1 LTGSWLDI
9 KAPVNAKM
17 AFPRAF
23 QTYIPRSHC
32 ITSHVYGAILLNNF
46 NETVVIKGRQSQ
58 KWSFPKGHGEYREI
72 PLEACIRELREE
84 TGIDLKGS
92 QPDDEIRFRSGTYF
106 VFFVNERLPLVPE
119 DTKEV
124 IEAMWVPL
132 TRLPYL
138 TANKDLTSFC
148 KCINV
153 NNILDKMAS
162 RKIV

>member
-1 LTGSWLDI
+1 
-9 KAPVNAKM
+9 M

-32 ITSHVYGAILLNNF
+32 INSHVYGAILLNSF
-46 NETVVIKGRQSQ
+46 NETVVIKGRQSLM
-58 KWSFPKGHGEYREI
+58 WSFPKGHGEYREL

-84 TGIDLKGS
+84 TGINLKGS

-124 IEAMWVPL
+124 MEAMWTPIS
-132 TRLPYL
+132 RLSYL
-138 TANKDLTSFC
+138 TGNKDLRSFC

-153 NNILDKMAS
+153 NNILDKMVS
-162 RKIV
+162 KREID

>member
-1 LTGSWLDI
+1 
-9 KAPVNAKM
+9 M

-32 ITSHVYGAILLNNF
+32 IHSHVYGAILLNNF

-58 KWSFPKGHGEYREI
+58 KWSFPKGHGEYREL

-92 QPDDEIRFRSGTYF
+92 LPDDEIRFRSGTYF
-106 VFFVNERLPLVPE
+106 VFFINERLPLLPE

-124 IEAMWVPL
+124 MEAMWVPINRLSFL
-132 TRLPYL
+132 TG
-138 TANKDLTSFC
+138 NKDLTSFC

-153 NNILDKMAS
+153 NNIMDKMLL
-162 RKIV
+162 KKLV

>member
-1 LTGSWLDI
+1 
-9 KAPVNAKM
+9 M

-32 ITSHVYGAILLNNF
+32 IHSHVYGAILLNIF
-46 NETVVIKGRQSQ
+46 NETVVIKGRQSE
-58 KWSFPKGHGEYREI
+58 KWSFPKGHGEYREL

-84 TGIDLKGS
+84 TGINLKGL

-106 VFFVNERLPLVPE
+106 VFFINERLPLLPE

-124 IEAMWVPL
+124 MEAMWVPINRLSFL
-132 TRLPYL
+132 TG
-138 TANKDLTSFC
+138 NKDLTSFC

-153 NNILDKMAS
+153 NNIVEKMLL
-162 RKIV
+162 KKLV